1 MKTLISGAVMLALS
15 AGFSVVHAEDESAF
29 VTFKSLKP
37 EIAMKLAV
45 STMEA
50 CRKEGYQVSAVVV
63 DRFGQTQAAI
73 RDRYAGVHTVNTARG
88 KAWTAV
94 SFRGSTLEIQE
105 EIKAGNLSA
114 GLRDIPGAVALGGG
128 LPIES
133 AGVIT
138 GGVGVSGAPSP
149 KIDEECAKKGLEII
163 ADFLDF

>member
-1 MKTLISGAVMLALS
+1 MKTLISGAVLLALS
-15 AGFSVVHAEDESAF
+15 AGFSAVHAEDESAF

-149 KIDEECAKKGLEII
+149 KIDEECAKEGLENI